1 MFNGEVKRKLE
12 AGETVFGSFV
22 KLDAPAIA
30 ELYGIAG
37 FDFVILDAEH
47 GCYTHAGLENM
58 IRTCERMGMSS
69 VVRTPDAGEAN
80 ILHVLD
86 SGASGIQV
94 PSLRSAAEVREVI
107 RKAKYWPLGER
118 GSARACRA
126 AAYGTLPDYEQRAN
140 RETLVS
146 VHVENKEMVEDIE
159 ALCAVDELDVLFI
172 GPGDLSASL
181 GHPGNAAHP
190 DVVAAIDRVI
200 EVAAGRKH
208 IGTVVANAAQLESY
222 VARGVRYIAWLSELG
237 MLRGAL
243 NAAAANFKAY
253 RGESK

>member
-1 MFNGEVKRKLE
+1 MFNGDVKRKLE
-12 AGETVFGSFV
+12 AGEIVFGSFV
-22 KLDAPAIA
+22 KLDAPAIV

-47 GCYTHAGLENM
+47 GCYTHAGIENM

-94 PSLRSAAEVREVI
+94 PSLKSAAEVREVI

-181 GHPGNAAHP
+181 GHPGDAAHP

-222 VARGVRYIAWLSELG
+222 VARGVHYIAWLSEVG

-243 NAAAANFKAY
+243 NAAAANFKSY